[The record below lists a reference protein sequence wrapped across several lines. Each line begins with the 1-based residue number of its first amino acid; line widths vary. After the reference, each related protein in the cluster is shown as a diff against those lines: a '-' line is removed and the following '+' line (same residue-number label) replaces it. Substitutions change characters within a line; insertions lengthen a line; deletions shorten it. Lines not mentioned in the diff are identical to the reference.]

1 MTCELC
7 KDDYG
12 SLYPVLVCILSQH
25 TEYFFDQKKD
35 SKMAPL
41 HKQT

>member
-25 TEYFFDQKKD
+25 TEYFFDQKERLQNGPT
-35 SKMAPL
+35 A
-41 HKQT
+41 